1 MAKDILD
8 TWMNGEIE
16 TQITCRHM
24 IFPQIDNAMDRYKKS
39 MGSRTTAR
47 ILLQYIEMIEIL
59 RRGMT
64 DTGLGCLQI
73 WSLRKCLC
81 VVWKHLAYHKNY
93 RELCGFYLQE
103 HVSFTSAMQEFTGI
117 VHTSSEQQKESRKA
131 RQTRDIH
138 DMNVLAGFLLSQE
151 ELSSLLSYELCTH
164 SVVLFDTCGLLRAA
178 NTS

>member
-8 TWMNGEIE
+8 TLMNGEIE
-16 TQITCRHM
+16 TCRHM
-24 IFPQIDNAMDRYKKS
+24 IFPQIDNVMDRYKKS
-39 MGSRTTAR
+39 MGSQTTAR
-47 ILLQYIEMIEIL
+47 ILLQYIEMIEIIIM
-59 RRGMT
+59 RRGIT
-64 DTGLGCLQI
+64 DTRLGCQRI
-73 WSLRKCLC
+73 WLLSKCLC
-81 VVWKHLAYHKNY
+81 VVWKHLSYHKNY

-117 VHTSSEQQKESRKA
+117 AHTSSEQQKESRKA

-164 SVVLFDTCGLLRAA
+164 PFVLFDTYGLLRAA